1 MEGKANAKA
10 LGYGELEER
19 EREHHGCRAVSEGE
33 WAGDEGR
40 EGLGVNCCLA
50 LWAVVRTLL

>member
-1 MEGKANAKA
+1 M
-10 LGYGELEER
+10 EER